1 MMRRIYLLFALAGV
15 SLFAEAPPPAA
26 TPADPQPGD
35 PPVTFRRDVSLARV
49 NAQVV
54 DSENR
59 AITGLRVEDFILRED
74 GKQRE
79 IRNFLSEKAPVDV
92 ILLLDV
98 SRSMEPHVQRVASAA
113 HLALRVLGDQD
124 RIAIMVFD
132 RSTRVRLPF
141 RNSRRDA
148 ERELE
153 LVLDQETFDG
163 GTDITRGLLDA
174 ARYMARNARSDARRA
189 IVILTDDQTERDRD
203 DAGVLRAL
211 TRADSVLSALIAPD
225 ALHTGSTQ
233 RMPRGGGA
241 GSWPG
246 DGFLDEQWDRFPIPR
261 ELGPFGGPR
270 AFSTSSASQ
279 SSAFFCRESTST
291 S

>member
-1 MMRRIYLLFALAGV
+1 MMRRAYAAFALAAV
-15 SLFAEAPPPAA
+15 SLFADTPPAGAPPAEPKSA
-26 TPADPQPGD
+26 D
-35 PPVTFRRDVSLARV
+35 PPVTFRSEVSLVRV
-49 NAQVV
+49 DAQVL
-54 DSENR
+54 DRQNR
-59 AITGLRVEDFILRED
+59 PITGLRVEDFVLRED

-79 IRNFLSEKAPVDV
+79 IRNFLSEKLPVDV

-189 IVILTDDQTERDRD
+189 IVILTDDQTERERD
-203 DAGVLRAL
+203 DAGVLRGL
-211 TRADSVLSALIAPD
+211 TR
-225 ALHTGSTQ
+225 TN
-233 RMPRGGGA
+233 
-241 GSWPG
+241 
-246 DGFLDEQWDRFPIPR
+246 
-261 ELGPFGGPR
+261 
-270 AFSTSSASQ
+270 
-279 SSAFFCRESTST
+279 
-291 S
+291 